1 MQPRN
6 RNVTKLDI
14 KGGKRYME
22 SLAIRLLGIPEILLG
37 EQTLSFRTRK
47 ALALMAYLVTERG
60 MHSRESLMAVLWP
73 ESSQSSAAATLRTTL
88 SRLRK
93 TLKPVGEVLITEA
106 GNVGLDSHYSVDLDL
121 DWLRDAADED
131 TPPDDLR
138 SILTVDRGEFL
149 EGFSL
154 PDASAFDDWVSTQ
167 RGVCHRQLETIYD
180 RLSQY
185 LLSIHDS
192 AMAVEVSARWVT
204 RAPLSEQ
211 AYRRLMAAQTLNG
224 RRPAA
229 LLTYHQL
236 QETLKNELDLQ
247 PGRETVLLASSIDQG
262 RIGIE
267 RLDSS
272 RKIDRVSSKGR
283 QRTLTLPLVGR
294 SAEHSRLVESFHQV
308 RGEGAQAVVLIGA
321 AGVGKTRLV
330 NAFKEWTFLDVPE
343 TEVWQGQ
350 AFETGGRLAF
360 QPVVEALRIRLDQV
374 NAPEDLLEDVWLA
387 ELSQLMPELRA
398 RYPDLPL
405 PLTGNANFVR
415 ARLFE
420 SIATLG
426 NALAAHHPS
435 VLILDDMQWA
445 DADTLDLV
453 HYLARRWSEMNAP
466 ILLLLTVRQEAYT
479 ADASLR
485 EWLTRL
491 ERDTSLTRLLL
502 DNLSGAA
509 VEGLVETL
517 AVDETATSAFAAWLW
532 AETRGLPFF
541 IEALLQMLIEQG
553 ILVAVGDRRPAY
565 NFASALEHVR
575 SVARVP
581 LPPGVREVIRARL
594 EQHSKEAGAL
604 LLAAAVLGR
613 ACMFERICQIADLQE
628 TEALDALEALL
639 DGRLLIERPS
649 DRRPYAPAHDYIRE
663 VVYTESNEAR
673 RRVYHRRALLAL
685 EAAGE
690 PAAECAYHALA
701 ALLDEPAFRFSVT
714 AGSEA
719 FASYALQDALSHF
732 DTAREVARRMQDRG
746 EDVDIT
752 LLERLYKQRGQA
764 LELSQ
769 DDEAA
774 ADNYEEMRA
783 EADKYQSKTLELSAL
798 VIQSH
803 LHGHYTGVFNPLKSK
818 ELAQK
823 ALVLARE
830 LGDRAAEAHALWGL
844 QIAELYSAGDTKQ
857 VVAYGQQ
864 ALALARELGLKELTG
879 LVLNNLA
886 WPFGAQKKLEQAR
899 EEFREAQ
906 SIWRE
911 LGNLQKLAE
920 ASRFMLLI
928 HSMSGDHRSML
939 IDAPKLSELGASIGS
954 RLDEV
959 EAFAWSAV
967 PHMRQGRFG
976 QALDRLDQYGANA
989 ESLGHP
995 NERHGHQMWRTT
1007 FYLTVGALEEAERW
1021 ADRLYA
1027 ERETIPP
1034 NFISPYFV
1042 EVARTKIARGKLDE
1056 GRAILDELVAT
1067 LPDDTAWSYTII
1079 DIAIGYGEFHLALN
1093 QPENLFAGL
1102 EERVQPYREA
1112 GFGRLLAD
1120 EHWLRGQAYL
1130 ALRQYDEARG
1140 SLLKAREA
1148 AEAQEERAILWQILV
1163 TQSELE
1169 KTCGNA
1175 NKADKLR
1182 DQARD
1187 LVNDIAAHAG
1197 EMRDVFLSQ
1206 PAVVQLL
1213 DEN

>member
-1 MQPRN
+1 
-6 RNVTKLDI
+6 
-14 KGGKRYME
+14 ME
-22 SLAIRLLGIPEILLG
+22 SLTIHLLGAPEVRVG
-37 EQTLSFRTRK
+37 EQLLYIRTRK
-47 ALALMAYLVTERG
+47 VLALLIYLAVERG
-60 MHSRESLMAVLWP
+60 MHSRESLMSLLWP
-73 ESSQSSAAATLRTTL
+73 ESPSNSAAASLRTTL
-88 SRLRK
+88 SRLRQV
-93 TLKPVGEVLITEA
+93 LQSAGDILITK
-106 GNVGLDSHYSVDLDL
+106 GSNVGFAPDYFIDLDL
-121 DWLRDAADED
+121 DWLKTAVHEESSPDE
-131 TPPDDLR
+131 LR

-154 PDASAFDDWVSTQ
+154 PDTPAFDTWVSTQ
-167 RGVCHRQLETIYD
+167 REACQRQLEKVYD
-180 RLSQY
+180 RRSQY

-192 AMAVEVSARWVT
+192 ALAMETAARWVR

-211 AYRRLMAAQTLNG
+211 AYRRLMAAQALNG
-224 RRPAA
+224 QRPAA

-236 QETLKNELDLQ
+236 QDTLKNELGLQ
-247 PGRETVLLASSIDQG
+247 PGRETVLLANNIDQG
-262 RIGIE
+262 RVGTE

-272 RKIDRVSSKGR
+272 SKIGRVSTIER
-283 QRTLTLPLVGR
+283 QRCLTLPLVGR
-294 SAEHSRLVESFHQV
+294 SEEHSRLVESFHQIG
-308 RGEGAQAVVLIGA
+308 REKAQAVVLIGA

-330 NAFKEWTFLDVPE
+330 NAFKEWALLESPE

-360 QPVVEALRIRLDQV
+360 QPVVEAFRLRLDQM
-374 NAPEDLLEDVWLA
+374 NAPEDFLEDVWLA

-398 RYPDLPL
+398 RYPDLPM
-405 PLTGNANFVR
+405 PLTGDANFVR

-420 SIATLG
+420 AIATLG
-426 NALAAHHPS
+426 NVLAVRHPS
-435 VLILDDMQWA
+435 VLILDDIQWA
-445 DADTLDLV
+445 DADTLDLI
-453 HYLARRWSEMNAP
+453 HYLARRWTEMKAP
-466 ILLLLTVRQEAYT
+466 ILLLLTVRQEAYA
-479 ADASLR
+479 ADAPLR

-491 ERDTSLTRLLL
+491 ERDTSLARLLL
-502 DNLSGAA
+502 DNLNGAA
-509 VEGLVETL
+509 VEQLVKSL
-517 AVDETATSAFAAWLW
+517 ATDASDETVISAFAAWLW

-553 ILVAVGDRRPAY
+553 VLIPVEEKKLAY
-565 NFASALEHVR
+565 NFATALKHVR
-575 SVARVP
+575 SMARVP

-594 EQHSKEAGAL
+594 AQHSKEAGEL
-604 LLAAAVLGR
+604 LLAAAVLNR
-613 ACMFERICQIADLQE
+613 ACTFERLCQIADLTE
-628 TEALDALEALL
+628 TNALEALEALL
-639 DGRLLIERPS
+639 DGRLLTEWPS
-649 DRRPYAPAHDYIRE
+649 DRRPYTLAHDYIRE
-663 VVYTESNEAR
+663 VVYTESREAR
-673 RRVYHRRALLAL
+673 RRVYHRRALLSS
-685 EAAGE
+685 ESAGE
-690 PAAECAYHALA
+690 SAAECAFHALA
-701 ALLDEPAFRFSVT
+701 AQLDEPAFRFSVA

-719 FASYALQDALSHF
+719 FSSYALHDALSHF
-732 DTAREVARRMQDRG
+732 ERAREVARRMHDRG

-774 ADNYEEMRA
+774 VANYEEMRA
-783 EADKYQSKTLELSAL
+783 EAVRRQSKTLELSAL

-818 ELAQK
+818 ELAQA

-864 ALALARELGLKELTG
+864 ALALARELELKELIG

-899 EEFREAQ
+899 KEFREAQ

-920 ASRFMLLI
+920 ASRFMLII
-928 HSMSGDHRSML
+928 HSMAGDHRSML

-959 EAFAWSAV
+959 EALAWLALA
-967 PHMRQGRFG
+967 HTRQGRFG
-976 QALDRLDQYGANA
+976 QALGYIDQYGAYA

-995 NERHGHQMWRTT
+995 NEKHGHQLWRIT
-1007 FYLTVGALEEAERW
+1007 FYLAVGALDEAERW
-1021 ADRLYA
+1021 ADELYS

-1034 NFISPYFV
+1034 NFITTYFV

-1067 LPDDTAWSYTII
+1067 LPLDTAWSYTII
-1079 DIAIGYGEFHLALN
+1079 DIAIGYGELHLALN
-1093 QPENLFAGL
+1093 QPEMLFEGL
-1102 EERVQPYREA
+1102 EERVRPYREA

-1120 EHWLRGQAYL
+1120 EHWLCGRAAL
-1130 ALRQYDEARG
+1130 VLRQYGAAREL
-1140 SLLKAREA
+1140 LLKAREA
-1148 AEAQEERAILWQILV
+1148 AEAQEERAILWKILA
-1163 TQSELE
+1163 TMSEVE
-1169 KTCGNA
+1169 KAAGKMDEA
-1175 NKADKLR
+1175 EKLHG
-1182 DQARD
+1182 QAREV
-1187 LVNDIAAHAG
+1187 VNDIAAHAG

-1213 DEN
+1213 GEN

>member
-1 MQPRN
+1 M
-6 RNVTKLDI
+6 K
-14 KGGKRYME
+14 
-22 SLAIRLLGIPEILLG
+22 SLAIHLLGIPEIRLG
-37 EQTLSFRTRK
+37 EQPLSFRTRK
-47 ALALMAYLVTERG
+47 VLALLVYLVMERG
-60 MHSRESLMAVLWP
+60 MHSRETLMALLWP

-93 TLKPVGEVLITEA
+93 ALGPVDDVLITER
-106 GNVGLDSHYSVDLDL
+106 GKVGFDSHTLIDLDL
-121 DWLRDAADED
+121 DWLRTAAYED
-131 TPPDDLR
+131 TSPDEMR
-138 SILTVDRGEFL
+138 FILNVDRGEFL

-154 PDASAFDDWVSTQ
+154 SDAPAFDGWVSTQ
-167 RGVCHRQLETIYD
+167 REACHRQLERVYD
-180 RLSQY
+180 RLSQH

-192 AMAVEVSARWVT
+192 AMAVEISARWVT

-211 AYRRLMAAQTLNG
+211 AYRRLMAAQALNG
-224 RRPAA
+224 QRPAA

-236 QETLKNELDLQ
+236 QDTLKKELGLQ
-247 PGRETVLLASSIDQG
+247 PGRETVLLANNIDQG
-262 RIGIE
+262 RFSAE
-267 RLDSS
+267 RFDSS
-272 RKIDRVSSKGR
+272 STAGRVSFTDR
-283 QRTLTLPLVGR
+283 QRHLTLPLVGR
-294 SAEHSRLVESFHQV
+294 SGEHNRLVESFHKI
-308 RGEGAQAVVLIGA
+308 GWEKAQAVVLIGA
-321 AGVGKTRLV
+321 AGVGKTRLL
-330 NAFKEWTFLDVPE
+330 NAFKEWALLDSPE
-343 TEVWQGQ
+343 AEVWQGQ

-398 RYPDLPL
+398 RYPDLPM

-426 NALAAHHPS
+426 MALAADRPS

-445 DADTLDLV
+445 DADTLDLI
-453 HYLARRWSEMNAP
+453 HYLARRWAEMNAP
-466 ILLLLTVRQEAYT
+466 ILLLLTVRQEAYA
-479 ADASLR
+479 ADAALR

-502 DNLSGAA
+502 DNLSGTA
-509 VEGLVETL
+509 VEELVNHL
-517 AVDETATSAFAAWLW
+517 AGKGADETAASAFAAWLW

-553 ILVAVGDRRPAY
+553 VLVAVGDQQPTY
-565 NFASALEHVR
+565 DFASALEHVR
-575 SVARVP
+575 SMARVP

-594 EQHSKEAGAL
+594 EGHSKEAGAL
-604 LLAAAVLGR
+604 LLAAAVLGQ
-613 ACMFERICQIADLQE
+613 ACTFERMCQIADLQE
-628 TEALDALEALL
+628 TQALESLEALL
-639 DGRLLIERPS
+639 DGRLLSEQPS
-649 DRRPYAPAHDYIRE
+649 DRRPYILAHDYIRE

-685 EAAGE
+685 EDAGE
-690 PAAECAYHALA
+690 PAAECAYHALH
-701 ALLDEPAFRFSVT
+701 ALLDEPAFRFSVA
-714 AGSEA
+714 AGSQA

-732 DTAREVARRMQDRG
+732 DVAREVAHRMQDRG
-746 EDVDIT
+746 EVVDLE
-752 LLERLYKQRGQA
+752 LLEYLYKQRGQA
-764 LELSQ
+764 MELSQ
-769 DDEAA
+769 DDESAQV
-774 ADNYEEMRA
+774 NYEEMRA
-783 EADKYQSKTLELSAL
+783 QAVRRQSKTLELSAL

-803 LHGHYTGVFNPLKSK
+803 LHGHYTGVFNPLKSR
-818 ELAQK
+818 ELAQQ

-864 ALALARELGLKELTG
+864 ALALARELELKELMG

-899 EEFREAQ
+899 KEFREAQ

-920 ASRFMLLI
+920 ASRFMLII
-928 HSMSGDHRSML
+928 HSMAGDHRSTL

-959 EAFAWSAV
+959 EALAWLALA
-967 PHMRQGRFG
+967 HTRQGRFG
-976 QALDRLDQYGANA
+976 QALDYINQYGAYA

-995 NERHGHQMWRTT
+995 NEKHGHQLWRVT
-1007 FYLTVGALEEAERW
+1007 FYLAVGALDEAERW
-1021 ADRLYA
+1021 ADKLYS

-1034 NFISPYFV
+1034 NFITTYFV
-1042 EVARTKIARGKLDE
+1042 EVARTKIARGKLEE
-1056 GRAILDELVAT
+1056 GRAILDDLVAT
-1067 LPDDTAWSYTII
+1067 LPLDTAWSYSII
-1079 DIAIGYGEFHLALN
+1079 DIAIGYGEFHLALG

-1102 EERVQPYREA
+1102 EERMQPYRQA

-1120 EHWLRGQAYL
+1120 EHWLRGRADL
-1130 ALRQYDEARG
+1130 ALGQVDEARE
-1140 SLLKAREA
+1140 SLLKAKGA
-1148 AEAQEERAILWQILV
+1148 AEAQEERAILWKILV
-1163 TQSELE
+1163 TLSELE
-1169 KTCGNA
+1169 QACDKTDSA
-1175 NKADKLR
+1175 KKLR
-1182 DQARD
+1182 DQAREM
-1187 LVNDIAAHAG
+1187 VNDIAAHAG

-1206 PAVVQLL
+1206 PAVAKL
-1213 DEN
+1213 